1 MTNQNVAHGMKHVTC
16 GFYFFSHF
24 REGPDLSGDSEKVFH
39 RSLHLLHFWI
49 TDCRTVDFVP
59 NSSLVDVLEK
69 FLNTEVAR
77 YVHTVYSAIPLNEKY
92 SQVFSI

>member
-1 MTNQNVAHGMKHVTC
+1 M
-16 GFYFFSHF
+16 
-24 REGPDLSGDSEKVFH
+24 SGDSEKVFH

-77 YVHTVYSAIPLNEKY
+77 YVHTVYRAIPLNEKY
-92 SQVFSI
+92 SQIFSI

>member
-1 MTNQNVAHGMKHVTC
+1 MKRVTC

-92 SQVFSI
+92 SQIFSI